1 MVEIN
6 VYNHANLYK
15 LKWEKYY
22 LGKQLQLF
30 FVPIILDGS
39 NNYVQNLHGE
49 VGLLAFENYLLPFTI
64 GKYKRKKTTYVA
76 SNISQYVDYAEDEIV
91 SNPKY
96 GKSAQFFAPIIFSLL
111 RMFCQI
117 TRFDNCIFLN
127 TFLISTNLLQGEMP
141 KSFEDALKQLKMK
154 YPNKAVVFKG
164 MSSQNSLHVINQL
177 KSIGFKSISGRLLY
191 FLEKSDETYLKKR
204 PYQQDLKKW
213 EKSDGFVWKQFE
225 KLTQEQHEIILSFY
239 NDLYLKKYSNFNP
252 QYTTR
257 FIKSAHKSGI
267 LTFDLLFKNDE
278 LVAAQ
283 AIHTNNFELT
293 TPFIG
298 YDQTKPKDW
307 NLYKYMNL
315 RMTALSKEKK
325 LDFNMSSGAGKFKYQ
340 RGGKPVFEY
349 NWVYLKGLPFYRKWP
364 FSFFSWIGEKY
375 VKPAMLKLDN

>member
-1 MVEIN
+1 MLEIN
-6 VYNHANLYK
+6 VYNQANLHK
-15 LKWEKYY
+15 LKWENYY

-96 GKSAQFFAPIIFSLL
+96 GKSAQLFAPIIFSLL
-111 RMFCQI
+111 RVFCQI

-141 KSFEDALKQLKMK
+141 KSFEGALKKLKK
-154 YPNKAVVFKG
+154 NYPNKSVVFKG
-164 MSSQNSLHVINQL
+164 MSSQNSLHTINQL
-177 KSIGFKSISGRLLY
+177 KSIGFKSVSGRLLY
-191 FLEKSDETYLKKR
+191 FLEKNDETYLKKR
-204 PYQQDLKKW
+204 PYQQDLKNW
-213 EKSDGFVWKQFE
+213 EKSKDFVWKKIE
-225 KLTQEQHEIILSFY
+225 KLTQEQQQIILSFY

-252 QYTTR
+252 QYTAR

-267 LTFDLLFKNDE
+267 LPFDLLFKNDE
-278 LVAAQ
+278 LIAAQ

-298 YDQTKPKDW
+298 YDQTKPKNW

-325 LDFNMSSGAGKFKYQ
+325 LDFNMSSGAGKFKNQ

-349 NWVYLKGLPFYRKWP
+349 NWVYLKGLSFYRKWP
-364 FSFFSWIGEKY
+364 FAFFSWIGEKY
-375 VKPAMLKLDN
+375 VKPAMLNLDN